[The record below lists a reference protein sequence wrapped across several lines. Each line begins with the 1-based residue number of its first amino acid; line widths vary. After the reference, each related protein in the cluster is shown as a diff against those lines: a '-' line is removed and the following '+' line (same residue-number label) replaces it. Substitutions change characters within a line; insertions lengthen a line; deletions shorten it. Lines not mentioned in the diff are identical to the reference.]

1 MSSVRIVIAGDFNS
15 LPSSDIYYNMTL
27 EDFFNTP
34 VYVYESKDGDRKD
47 SKKTV
52 VYDIRT
58 SHMTG
63 PTTRFICD
71 ANLNRLCRWMRV
83 LGIDTALESS

>member
-1 MSSVRIVIAGDFNS
+1 MSCARIVITGDFNS
-15 LPSSDIYYNMTL
+15 LPKSDIYYNMTL
-27 EDFFNTP
+27 EDFFNKP
-34 VYVYESKDGDRKD
+34 VYIYESKDGEDRKD
-47 SKKTV
+47 SKKTA
-52 VYDIRT
+52 YDIRT
-58 SHMTG
+58 SHLTG